1 MESEIFSIVHENLNV
16 YSSINQKNEYKYC
29 FLSSYI
35 FKKKNMKSVIKFETS
50 KLLLSEMFV
59 IESIMETRLRFFRN
73 KTF

>member
-1 MESEIFSIVHENLNV
+1 MNINIEYQVEYQVIF
-16 YSSINQKNEYKYC
+16 
-29 FLSSYI
+29 

-50 KLLLSEMFV
+50 KLLLSEMFI